1 MEGLDLS
8 TKKITS
14 ILLLQQRILLL
25 NLIKRRQYQIKK
37 NIRTVLFMLLL
48 LLLSEFHVAVEE
60 AAADSHQADKTVFGK
75 ENSLSHRQKI
85 LDKFLVAPSC
95 WKPC

>member
-8 TKKITS
+8 TKKIIS

-37 NIRTVLFMLLL
+37 NVRTVLFMLLL
-48 LLLSEFHVAVEE
+48 LLPEFHVAVEE

-75 ENSLSHRQKI
+75 ENTLSHRQKI
-85 LDKFLVAPSC
+85 LDKFLVVPGC

>member
-1 MEGLDLS
+1 MESLDLS
-8 TKKITS
+8 TKKIIS

-37 NIRTVLFMLLL
+37 NVRTVLFMLLL
-48 LLLSEFHVAVEE
+48 LLPEFHVAVEE

>member
-8 TKKITS
+8 TKKIIS

-37 NIRTVLFMLLL
+37 NVRTVLFMLLL
-48 LLLSEFHVAVEE
+48 LLPEFHVAVEE

-75 ENSLSHRQKI
+75 ENSLSHHQKI
-85 LDKFLVAPSC
+85 LDKFLVVPGC

>member
-8 TKKITS
+8 TKKIIS

-37 NIRTVLFMLLL
+37 NVRTVLFMLLL
-48 LLLSEFHVAVEE
+48 LLPEFHVAVEE

-85 LDKFLVAPSC
+85 LDKFLVAPRC